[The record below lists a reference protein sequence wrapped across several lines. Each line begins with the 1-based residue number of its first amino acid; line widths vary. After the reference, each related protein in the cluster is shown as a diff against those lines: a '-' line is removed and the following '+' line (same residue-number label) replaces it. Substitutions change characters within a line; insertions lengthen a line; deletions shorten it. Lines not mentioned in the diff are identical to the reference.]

1 VPSRSAIVTMRTRQR
16 FRTFPRP
23 ALAGV
28 ILRASRL
35 AALAVICAAAVSGEA
50 CAAPYNTSGLSPASV
65 AKVTQL
71 CQSVIRLSP
80 EQGLFASCVES
91 LSATLRS
98 QASPSAGGTQSVEI
112 HLQADHAGAQ
122 TPDPGVG
129 LRRDDGDAK
138 SYFYASREEI
148 RRREKASCASLGL
161 DQPSLDA
168 CATNLQTTFFSFE
181 NPIN

>member
-1 VPSRSAIVTMRTRQR
+1 VPSRSTILTLRRRKKV
-16 FRTFPRP
+16 RTFGR
-23 ALAGV
+23 LAAAGP
-28 ILRASRL
+28 ILRALRMATL
-35 AALAVICAAAVSGEA
+35 AAVCAAATTGA
-50 CAAPYNTSGLSPASV
+50 RAAPYNTSGLPPASV
-65 AKVTQL
+65 ARITKL
-71 CQSVIRLSP
+71 CRNVIRLSP

-91 LSATLRS
+91 LSATLQG
-98 QASPSAGGTQSVEI
+98 QAPLSADGIQPVEL

-129 LRRDDGDAK
+129 LRRDDGSSK

-161 DQPSLDA
+161 DQRSLDA
-168 CATNLQTTFFSFE
+168 CATDLQTTFFSFE